1 MALSLFFTKCVAVG
15 GIVVFDTVC
24 TFLPLCLSTLAPC
37 GPLLQ
42 AFNSVAGG
50 LMMGFSVLELV
61 NNDGVE
67 ARTLTFASGVSF
79 TIFFL
84 TTFFLHFFST
94 HRDEM
99 FTREVH
105 LADRASLSQRL
116 LLRLVIARSGD
127 SVPLEEKDDPGPV
140 HSKDTRK
147 ALFVWT
153 IIISIESCFSCMVLG
168 CQTSA
173 RLVWIIFVAI
183 IASDWAECI
192 VLGQH
197 LHNARFARGTRVAII
212 AFVQGA
218 AALGFF
224 LGLLTELLSTE
235 IQLII
240 SRLLFAALSGV
251 FLYISLV
258 DMIMKE
264 LGEQPL
270 TRRQFFIKCI
280 LIYVGL
286 AIAIIVNSIPF
297 F

>member
-1 MALSLFFTKCVAVG
+1 
-15 GIVVFDTVC
+15 
-24 TFLPLCLSTLAPC
+24 
-37 GPLLQ
+37 
-42 AFNSVAGG
+42 
-50 LMMGFSVLELV
+50 
-61 NNDGVE
+61 
-67 ARTLTFASGVSF
+67 
-79 TIFFL
+79 
-84 TTFFLHFFST
+84 
-94 HRDEM
+94 
-99 FTREVH
+99 
-105 LADRASLSQRL
+105 
-116 LLRLVIARSGD
+116 
-127 SVPLEEKDDPGPV
+127 
-140 HSKDTRK
+140 
-147 ALFVWT
+147 
-153 IIISIESCFSCMVLG
+153 MVLG